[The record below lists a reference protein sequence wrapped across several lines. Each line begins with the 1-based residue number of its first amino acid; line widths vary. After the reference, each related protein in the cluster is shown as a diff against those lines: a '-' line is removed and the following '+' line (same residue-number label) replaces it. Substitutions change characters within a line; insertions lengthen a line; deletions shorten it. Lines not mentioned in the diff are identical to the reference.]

1 MTTEKKREAL
11 RIRAAESIPFLE
23 RLLSD
28 DESIKVC
35 SDEQYTEIMEA
46 VKARLAELPDDDI
59 EQIYAAWM

>member
-1 MTTEKKREAL
+1 MTPNEMREAL
-11 RIRAAESIPFLE
+11 RIRASESIPFLE

-35 SDEQYTEIMEA
+35 SDEQYAEIMEA
-46 VKARLAELPDDDI
+46 VKARLAELPDEDI